1 MQRNAS
7 LLLIAFYSI
16 KICFTLS
23 FASRP
28 HNPTESLTEKKI
40 RILKIPRNNPAI
52 LDETPNITWD
62 HGEIPW
68 DFKDND
74 TYVSKA
80 RIPPHYPISPA
91 QIALLML

>member
-1 MQRNAS
+1 MRRNAS
-7 LLLIAFYSI
+7 LLLFAFYSI

-28 HNPTESLTEKKI
+28 RTPAESLTEKKI

-52 LDETPNITWD
+52 LDEIAWD